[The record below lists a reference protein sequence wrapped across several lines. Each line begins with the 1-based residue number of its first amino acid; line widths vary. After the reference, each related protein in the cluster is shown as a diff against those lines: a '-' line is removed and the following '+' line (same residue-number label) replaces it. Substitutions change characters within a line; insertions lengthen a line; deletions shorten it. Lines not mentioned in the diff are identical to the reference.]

1 MALELLQQ
9 CTFTGPALP
18 EPFVQFE
25 LEKELSKEKLLS
37 KTMGQEGKELQV
49 SWESYRRKLRELA
62 VRGGALRV
70 QNHVIEPLVER
81 LGYARLE
88 SAPKVETREGQ
99 EDGGYLF
106 LTADNQSK
114 LRVWC
119 TEFETDLD
127 APVRRG
133 AAYRYS
139 HLRIA
144 QRVLLTC
151 GERLGL
157 LTNGV
162 ELRLLISDP
171 ARPDSQVTI
180 TIDPYWKRSRN
191 IPDSY
196 LLLLALA
203 SPEGVKKLPNLVE
216 KARLQQARVTK
227 ELRVQARQ
235 AVERFIHEIL
245 EHPDNREMLKDLTPQ
260 PHREQGSGERLAK
273 QLWKEGLIVVYRL
286 LFVLKLEASDDPAR
300 AFSFASTSL
309 WRNTFSPTITLA
321 EYARKVLDEG
331 METGSF
337 LESGLRSLFRMF
349 AEGISCTELNVKP
362 LGGAL
367 FGAGATP
374 VLSKLQW
381 GERAVAHLLDQ
392 LLWTAPKR
400 GASNRQRVHYG
411 SLDVEDLGRV
421 YEALL
426 ELEPGI
432 STERMCR
439 LRRQKLEV
447 VVPVVQGEKYR
458 PAVPQAIDPVA
469 LEEELE
475 EAEEDEE
482 DEAPKKGKKT
492 KVEWIEEIPPNR
504 FYLRVGLGRKASGS
518 YYTPHS
524 FVRFLVQETLGPQV
538 EERSPK
544 DDPNPMAIL
553 KLKVLD
559 PAMGSGHFL
568 VEACRFLGD
577 KLYEACRLCDE
588 LATKAEGRVEKA
600 KTPEEKDA
608 ALAEAQKFW
617 QRVIDLPDP
626 DDKLMKYL
634 PSSAPERKESGF
646 SQQEAIALCRRL
658 VAVHCLY
665 GVDKN
670 PLAVE
675 LAKLSLWLESH
686 AEGLPLTFLD
696 HRLVLGDSLTGAFFE
711 HLLKEPA
718 SGDDVQKLVWQNVN
732 DQFRHALADALRY
745 VRDLE
750 ASIGTDISDIEAKE
764 IAKQN
769 LDRAL
774 APFKIL
780 AAAWSGGVMLGDESG
795 DTDYA
800 SLFSTIAQTGDLPED
815 LSDKPKLLAMIAKG
829 LGAEAV
835 PGERSGLLEVLASK
849 KYVPAFTYDLT
860 FAEVF
865 YPDGNLT
872 NRQGFDAV
880 LGNPPWEK
888 LRVERR
894 DVVAAIDPRFLSGKE
909 VAGIG
914 DEHELIKY
922 IFESNSE
929 AKVYELEI
937 NQTRSFTQRTIIEPA
952 TSRGYDFPIGNL
964 DTYHLFIAKFQKTL
978 SMSGGLG
985 LVLGGGFAKSPTE
998 SGLRR
1003 LIFEQIQVRI
1013 FAHFFNLNQL
1023 FVGASSRISF
1033 VLIVADHNPRLQQI
1047 LTGFDLKEF
1056 TDLPLKNIE
1065 GKLVPLNRKRLIGE
1079 FSSNDNSV
1087 NDDTTSHFNVNGINA
1102 KKILSN
1108 WRISVSEGLH
1118 RTENK
1123 KYIESLEDVLP
1134 GCTDARLPQVQ
1145 NELIARNVLCLY
1157 AGRSIDLFN
1166 PLPEEKS
1173 GKWTPQIDLV
1183 VSLRCSKL
1191 LSQIN
1196 NLSFYRLAWR
1206 ETCGHIATNQRSARA
1221 CILPPATA
1229 ASNSLIVET
1238 SSRER
1243 PTNKVLAACSIIN
1256 SFSFDF
1262 QVRRLV
1268 QTHFNKGILSK
1279 TVFPKEIQLA
1289 DFVFLS
1295 HSALRLNCVH
1305 HGYEPLW
1312 REQLGD
1318 EWREPNKDPFTFPVL
1333 ATEDDRW
1340 SVRAAIDGIVA
1351 QAYGLERDQYAHVL
1365 STFSHKSYPK
1375 APQLCLDR
1383 FDELE
1388 AIGLEAFTKKYDPYW
1403 DIPLN
1408 ENLPQP
1414 VIDLPIP
1421 ESLTPEYQQGSLD
1434 LASVTEK
1441 PKRQRR
1447 KKNVTS

>member
-1 MALELLQQ
+1 MALELSQH

-25 LEKELSKEKLLS
+25 LEKELNKANLLPKS
-37 KTMGQEGKELQV
+37 IGKEGQALQE
-49 SWESYRRKLRELA
+49 SWEIYRRKLRELISQ
-62 VRGGALRV
+62 GGAARV
-70 QNHVIEPLVER
+70 RNHVIEPLVER
-81 LGYARLE
+81 LGYATLE
-88 SAPKVETREGQ
+88 AAAEVETREGR
-99 EDGGYLF
+99 ESGGLVM
-106 LTADNQSK
+106 LTADRSAQ
-114 LRVWC
+114 LRVWAVD
-119 TEFETDLD
+119 FNLDLD
-127 APVRRG
+127 APARRG

-139 HLRIA
+139 YLRIA
-144 QRVLLTC
+144 QRVLLAT

-157 LTNGV
+157 ITNGV

-180 TIDPYWKRSRN
+180 AIDPNWKRSRN
-191 IPDSY
+191 VPDSY
-196 LLLLALA
+196 RLLLALA
-203 SPEGVKKLPNLVE
+203 SPAGVKALPDLVD
-216 KARLQQARVTK
+216 KARLYQARVTK

-235 AVERFIHEIL
+235 AVQWFVQEVL
-245 EHPDNREMLKDLTPQ
+245 DHPANREKLAELRLGKQDL
-260 PHREQGSGERLAK
+260 AA
-273 QLWKEGLIVVYRL
+273 QLWREGLIIVYRL
-286 LFVLKLEASDDPAR
+286 LFILKLESSDDVAR
-300 AFSFASTSL
+300 SFSFASTSL
-309 WRNTFSPTITLA
+309 WRNSFSPGMALTRYVRSL
-321 EYARKVLDEG
+321 LDNG
-331 METGSF
+331 SETGTL
-337 LESGLRSLFRMF
+337 LENGLRSLFRMF
-349 AEGISCTELNVKP
+349 TEGLECTELNVKP

-367 FGAGATP
+367 FGVDAIP
-374 VLSKLQW
+374 VLSQLQW

-447 VVPVVQGEKYR
+447 VVPVAQGDKYR
-458 PAVPQAIDPVA
+458 PVVPKAIDLVN

-475 EAEEDEE
+475 EDEVEEE

-492 KVEWIEEIPPNR
+492 KVEWIEEIPPDR

-544 DDPNPMAIL
+544 DDPNPIAIL

-588 LATKAEGRVEKA
+588 LATKAEAQVEKA
-600 KTPEEKDA
+600 KTPEEKDT
-608 ALAEAQKFW
+608 ALAEAQKLW
-617 QRVIDLPDP
+617 KRVIDLPDP

-634 PSSAPERKESGF
+634 PSSAPEGKESGF
-646 SQQEAIALCRRL
+646 SQHEAIALCRRL

-675 LAKLSLWLESH
+675 LAKLSLWIESH

-696 HRLVLGDSLTGAFFE
+696 HRLVVGDSLTGPFFE
-711 HLLKEPA
+711 HLFKEPA

-732 DQFRHALADALRY
+732 DQFRDALAKALRY

-750 ASIGTDISDIEAKE
+750 ASIGTDISDIAVKE

-769 LDRAL
+769 LDCAL

-780 AAAWSGGVMLGDESG
+780 AAAWSGGVMLGDKSG

-800 SLFSTIAQTGDLPED
+800 SLFSTIAQTGDLPAD
-815 LSDKPKLLAMIAKG
+815 LSNQPRLLVMIATG
-829 LGAEAV
+829 LGVEAV
-835 PGERSGLLEVLASK
+835 PGDRSNLLDMLANGK
-849 KYVPAFTYDLT
+849 CVPALPYDLT

-865 YPDGNLT
+865 YPNGTFT
-872 NRQGFDAV
+872 NHHGFDAI

-894 DVVAAIDPRFLSGKE
+894 DVVAAIDPRFLDGRE
-909 VAGIG
+909 VAGVG
-914 DEHELIKY
+914 SEHNVIQKV
-922 IFESNSE
+922 FESNTAARAYE
-929 AKVYELEI
+929 AEI
-937 NQTRSFTQRTIIEPA
+937 NQTRTFAQKTIIEPA
-952 TSRGYDFPIGNL
+952 IAKGYDFPLGSL
-964 DTYHLFIAKFQKTL
+964 DTYHLFLARFQKTIAAQG
-978 SMSGGLG
+978 SLG
-985 LVLGGGFAKSPTE
+985 LVVGGGFAKSPTE
-998 SGLRR
+998 VGLRR
-1003 LIFEQIQVRI
+1003 LIFDQGHVRV
-1013 FAHFFNLNQL
+1013 FAHFFNLKQL
-1023 FVGASSRISF
+1023 FEGASSRISF
-1033 VLIVADHNPRLQQI
+1033 VVFISDYSIRSVSVLA
-1047 LTGFDLKEF
+1047 GFDLKKF
-1056 TDLPLKNIE
+1056 GDLPLE
-1065 GKLVPLNRKRLIGE
+1065 GLEGSLSPYSRNEIFGNLDSTNESSGTNRIASAFYSKT
-1079 FSSNDNSV
+1079 SSAVFLESI
-1087 NDDTTSHFNVNGINA
+1087 GIN
-1102 KKILSN
+1102 I
-1108 WRISVSEGLH
+1108 SEGLH

-1123 KYIESLEDVLP
+1123 KYIDNLTSIIPTCL
-1134 GCTDARLPQVQ
+1134 DARLPDIQ
-1145 NELIARNVLCLY
+1145 NQLISQNFFCLY
-1157 AGRSIDLFN
+1157 AGRSIDSFE

-1173 GKWTPQIDLV
+1173 GKWIPQVDLII
-1183 VSLRCSKL
+1183 SSASPRLQKQL
-1191 LSQIN
+1191 N
-1196 NLSFYRLAWR
+1196 SFRYYRLAWR
-1206 ETCGHIATNQRSARA
+1206 NTCGHIATNERSARS
-1221 CILPPATA
+1221 CLLPPGVA
-1229 ASNSLIVET
+1229 AVGSLMIET
-1238 SSRER
+1238 SPNNH
-1243 PTNKVLAACSIIN
+1243 PTSKALAACAIIN

-1262 QVRRLV
+1262 QVRQAV
-1268 QTHFNKGILSK
+1268 QTNFNKAILAK
-1279 TVFPKEIQLA
+1279 TYWVKENCAALLL
-1289 DFVFLS
+1289 V
-1295 HSALRLNCVH
+1295 HSACRLNCRH
-1305 HGYEPLW
+1305 SGYEHLW
-1312 REQLGD
+1312 HEQLGG
-1318 EWREPNKDPFTFPVL
+1318 EWRELNKDPFTFPVL
-1333 ATEDDRW
+1333 TTEDDRW
-1340 SVRAAIDGIVA
+1340 SVRAAIDAVVA
-1351 QAYGLERDQYAHVL
+1351 QAYGLNRDQYAHIL

-1375 APQLCLDR
+1375 AQQLCLDR

-1388 AIGLEAFTKKYDPYW
+1388 AMGLEAFTQKYDPYW

-1421 ESLTPEYQQGSLD
+1421 ESLTPENQQGSLD
-1434 LASVTEK
+1434 LGAVDEK

-1447 KKNVTS
+1447 KRA